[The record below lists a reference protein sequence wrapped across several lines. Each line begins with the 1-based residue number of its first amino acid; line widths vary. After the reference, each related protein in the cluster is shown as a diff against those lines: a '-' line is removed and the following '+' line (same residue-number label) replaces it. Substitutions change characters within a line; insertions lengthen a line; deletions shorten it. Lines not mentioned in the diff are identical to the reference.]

1 LLDFIEHG
9 LYSDH
14 PKRSDK
20 GSPARPR

>member
-9 LYSDH
+9 LFSEH

-20 GSPARPR
+20 GSPARSR